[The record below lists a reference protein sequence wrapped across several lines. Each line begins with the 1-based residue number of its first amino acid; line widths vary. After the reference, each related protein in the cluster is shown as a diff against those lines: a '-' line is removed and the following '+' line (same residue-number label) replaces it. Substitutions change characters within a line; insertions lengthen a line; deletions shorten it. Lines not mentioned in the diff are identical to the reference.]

1 MPRTPSRSRP
11 APIAAPPLVRCG
23 AEMIGVG
30 TALPATVVR
39 NEAIAERLGIDA
51 NWILKRTG
59 IEERR
64 SAQPGERL
72 FEFAAAAGADAL
84 AEASVEAAE
93 VDLIVVATTSNE
105 ELMPAAAPRV
115 AALLGAADA
124 ACYDVNS
131 ACTGF
136 LSAVSVACGQIES
149 GRAVNVLVI
158 GADLMMPLTD
168 PDDRATSA
176 VFADGA
182 GAVLMRGT
190 LESRV
195 GPIVL
200 RSDGSKADLIRID
213 RDKLVIEMQ
222 GHETFRYAVDL
233 MSSSTVEAVGLAG
246 LELGRRRP
254 LRLPP
259 GQRPDPQR
267 GRRPARDRAGAGDQ
281 LDRQARQ
288 HLGGVDPAGA
298 RPGEVDRAA
307 APGRAGPARR
317 LRCRGQLG
325 RDRDRVGRDGERRC
339 LMQSRPSPRAAR
351 W

>member
-1 MPRTPSRSRP
+1 VPEPLA
-11 APIAAPPLVRCG
+11 APVFAAPPLVRCG

-30 TALPATVVR
+30 TALPATVVP
-39 NEAIAERLGIDA
+39 NSVLSERLGIDA
-51 NWILKRTG
+51 EWIVKRTG

-72 FEFAAAAGADAL
+72 FEFAAAAGAEAL
-84 AEASVEAAE
+84 AEAGVDATD
-93 VDLIVVATTSNE
+93 VDLIVLATTSNE

-115 AALLGAADA
+115 AAVLGATKA
-124 ACYDVNS
+124 ACYDVNA

-168 PDDRATSA
+168 PDDRATAA

-200 RSDGSKADLIRID
+200 RSDGSRADLIRID
-213 RDKLVIEMQ
+213 RSDLVIRMQ
-222 GHETFRYAVDL
+222 GHETFKYAVDM
-233 MSSSTVEAVGLAG
+233 MSSSTTEAVEMAG
-246 LELGRRRP
+246 LRLEDVDLFVYHQANARILRAVGERLGIASSRVVDSIAKLGNTSAATIP
-254 LRLPP
+254 LALA
-259 GQRPDPQR
+259 Q
-267 GRRPARDRAGAGDQ
+267 AKRAGD
-281 LDRQARQ
+281 L
-288 HLGGVDPAGA
+288 
-298 RPGEVDRAA
+298 
-307 APGRAGPARR
+307 RAGSRV
-317 LRCRGQLG
+317 LLG
-325 RDRDRVGRDGERRC
+325 AFGAGLSWGATVIEWGGTVSVGV
-339 LMQSRPSPRAAR
+339 
-351 W
+351 

>member
-1 MPRTPSRSRP
+1 MRES
-11 APIAAPPLVRCG
+11 APLAKPIGAAAPLVRCG

-30 TALPATVVR
+30 TALPAKIVP
-39 NEAIAERLGIDA
+39 NSELDERLGIDA
-51 NWILKRTG
+51 EWIVKRTG

-72 FEFAAAAGADAL
+72 YEFAAAAGAEAL
-84 AEASVEAAE
+84 AEAGVAATE
-93 VDLIVVATTSNE
+93 VDLIVLATTSNE

-115 AALLGAADA
+115 AAVLGATDA

-168 PDDRATSA
+168 PDDRGTAA

-200 RSDGSKADLIRID
+200 RSDGEKADLIKID
-213 RDKLVIEMQ
+213 RSDLVIRMQ

-233 MSSSTVEAVGLAG
+233 MSESTTEAVALAG
-246 LELGRRRP
+246 LQLDDIDIFVYHQANARILSAVGDRLGIASDRVINSIAKLGNTSAATIP
-254 LRLPP
+254 LALAQAKRT
-259 GQRPDPQR
+259 GQLRQ
-267 GRRPARDRAGAGDQ
+267 GARVLLGAFGAGVSWG
-281 LDRQARQ
+281 ATVIEW
-288 HLGGVDPAGA
+288 GGTVS
-298 RPGEVDRAA
+298 
-307 APGRAGPARR
+307 
-317 LRCRGQLG
+317 
-325 RDRDRVGRDGERRC
+325 VGV
-339 LMQSRPSPRAAR
+339 
-351 W
+351 

>member
-1 MPRTPSRSRP
+1 VPEPL
-11 APIAAPPLVRCG
+11 AAPAFASTPLVRCG

-30 TALPATVVR
+30 TALPSTVVP
-39 NEAIAERLGIDA
+39 NSVLSERLGIDA
-51 NWILKRTG
+51 EWIVKRTG

-64 SAQPGERL
+64 SALPGERL
-72 FEFAAAAGADAL
+72 FEFAAAAGAEAL
-84 AEASVEAAE
+84 SESGTAATD

-115 AALLGAADA
+115 AAVLGATEA

-168 PDDRATSA
+168 PDDRATAA

-190 LESRV
+190 GESRV

-200 RSDGSKADLIRID
+200 RSDGSKADLIKID
-213 RDKLVIEMQ
+213 RSDLKIRMQ

-233 MSSSTVEAVGLAG
+233 MAESTTEAVGLAG
-246 LELGRRRP
+246 LEMDDIDLFVYHQANARILSAVGDRLGIAGERVINSIAKLGNTSAATIP
-254 LRLPP
+254 LALAQAKRT
-259 GQRPDPQR
+259 GQLRQ
-267 GRRPARDRAGAGDQ
+267 GARVLLGAFGAGVSWGATVIEWGGAASAGA
-281 LDRQARQ
+281 
-288 HLGGVDPAGA
+288 
-298 RPGEVDRAA
+298 
-307 APGRAGPARR
+307 
-317 LRCRGQLG
+317 
-325 RDRDRVGRDGERRC
+325 
-339 LMQSRPSPRAAR
+339 
-351 W
+351 